1 MTFSEVAT
9 LLEKRVP
16 AGIRHFARRPPYP
29 AELLNQPYPDK
40 YEVPTFIQYDGR
52 KGNTTEHDSKF
63 LDAMGPHADN
73 ENLCLIEFSKSL
85 IDRAYT
91 WYTTLKPDSIRT
103 WMTW

>member
-16 AGIRHFARRPPYP
+16 VGIRHFSRRPPYP
-29 AELLNQPYPDK
+29 AELLNQPDPDK

-52 KGNTTEHDSKF
+52 KGNTTKHDSRF
-63 LDAMGPHADN
+63 LDAMGPYADN
-73 ENLCLIEFSKSL
+73 ENHCLIEFSKSL

-91 WYTTLKPDSIRT
+91 WYTTLKPDSIHT